1 MFDFMFWVAVTI
13 WLIEVFLLYLMNL
26 CLLGEV
32 TFFNLILNDN
42 RVLLGFMVS
51 IIVFIFFLFLGG
63 FFAIYMIFA
72 IILGWAFFIYSLE
85 QEEKELKNKRM
96 GKNREEIEWLERNL
110 DEESDDF
117 GPLLRLGSLYEE
129 VGNEEKALEFYKK
142 ATSKVKTI
150 TLTDTER
157 KIKQIEYS
165 IRRDEEGKSFICK
178 HCKKKNYSTSL
189 LCEKCHKMLH
199 SSYLAYI
206 RYYAPVSLKVGVII
220 FILSAFLFGNYI
232 NVWVNTTFYFL
243 VLINYIMFQRKMK
256 R

>member
-1 MFDFMFWVAVTI
+1 MYDFMFWVAVTI

-51 IIVFIFFLFLGG
+51 IFLFIFFTAFGGLLGFLLSIGL
-63 FFAIYMIFA
+63 
-72 IILGWAFFIYSLE
+72 ILGWPFFIYSLE
-85 QEEKELKNKRM
+85 QEEKELKNQRM
-96 GKNREEIEWLERNL
+96 GKNREEIEWIERNL

-165 IRRDEEGKSFICK
+165 IKVDEEGKSFICK

-199 SSYLAYI
+199 PSYLAYI
-206 RYYAPVSLKVGVII
+206 RHYAPVSLRVGVII
-220 FILSAFLFGNYI
+220 FILSAFLFGNYL

-243 VLINYIMFQRKMK
+243 ILIDFVMMQRKMK
-256 R
+256 G